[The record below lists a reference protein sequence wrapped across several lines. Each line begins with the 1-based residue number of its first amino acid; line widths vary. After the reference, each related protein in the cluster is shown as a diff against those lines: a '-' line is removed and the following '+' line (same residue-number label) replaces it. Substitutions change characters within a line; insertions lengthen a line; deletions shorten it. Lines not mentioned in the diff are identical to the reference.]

1 MTGCSNIPLCVTFFR
16 RGEVD
21 IIKLLLTECKADPNC
36 TSSSG
41 LTPAFV
47 TESTPVIKLLLE
59 YGAKPRV
66 IQSGA
71 TPKYAEKTAQ
81 STINLFL
88 VGDKGAGKSTLTKAL
103 IKKTGTVNRWIGR
116 LSKVSGVKEKT
127 AGIECYTV
135 HSSRIGN
142 LTIHDL
148 AGHREFHSS
157 HDTVIRNC
165 ISGPSSGIF
174 LLVADLKASVDD
186 LKRAVSYWLSFIQ
199 SQVSEDSATTP
210 IKPYLL
216 SVGSHSDLVKSKK
229 ELKDKQLIICS
240 LCKNAKNVN
249 FVDYVT
255 ADCRYSESPSLTQLR
270 LQILKTHNK
279 LQWAIPEMT
288 SEATYFHIFLLSE
301 YGKEPGVQLRELLK
315 SINNQSSSSKKYY
328 LHLSSELLHEVC
340 SLMNNRGIML
350 YIQTDSVE
358 NSWIV
363 IDRDRLLREVN
374 GSVFAP
380 SDFIEHEVLTRT
392 GVVPFTKI
400 CSTFKGFDPQLIVD
414 FLAHMEFCQEI
425 REEDLLNLVTEA
437 HIEYSRERH
446 FLFPALTEQCPPRN
460 VWMPHPHQYTSCWVL
475 RCLEDHYLSP
485 RFHQVLLLRL
495 AFLHAEPLES
505 HKVAPTSPVLHQQ
518 CSIWRSGIKWT
529 TDSCD
534 VLVEITDHS
543 VVLFLSCRSEVTKK
557 GKELELVATRSQVI
571 SQVLMTKA
579 KFCGSV
585 KTVEE
590 FVPDPQYPLE
600 NARASNVSIVKLAY
614 AMCSNKDNVQTS
626 PHNLTSISN
635 MLYFEPFKFCNSQC
649 LVDLY
654 YKQLMSCKVTQDF
667 IQSVSSTISCVDDF
681 CRLLKVPLHK
691 IDSSASDYHRA
702 LAMFHEWQSQSEGTY
717 QCLRE
722 HFDQCS
728 VFSGRNILVC
738 QHRYLIFCYYQY
750 CFFFSLL
757 TGYCQYPS
765 FYATITYWWFTAHL
779 L

>member
-1 MTGCSNIPLCVTFFR
+1 MYLCVLLFFR

-21 IIKLLLTECKADPNC
+21 IVNLLLTQCNADPNC
-36 TSSSG
+36 TSSNGS
-41 LTPAFV
+41 TPLFV

-59 YGAKPRV
+59 YGAKPPKV
-66 IQSGA
+66 VMSGT
-71 TPKYAEKTAQ
+71 TPPGNTGGAEKRAK
-81 STINLFL
+81 STINLFM
-88 VGDKGAGKSTLTKAL
+88 VGDKGSGKSTLTKAL
-103 IKKTGTVNRWIGR
+103 IKKTGTVNRWIGQ

-174 LLVADLKASVDD
+174 LLVADLNAFVDD

-199 SQVSEDSATTP
+199 SQVSEDSVTTP
-210 IKPYLL
+210 SKPYLL

-229 ELKDKQLIICS
+229 ELKEKQLIICS
-240 LCKNAKNVN
+240 LCNNAKNVN
-249 FVDYVT
+249 FVDYVK
-255 ADCRYSESPSLTQLR
+255 ADCRYSESPSLNQLR

-279 LQWAIPEMT
+279 LQGAMPKMT
-288 SEATYFHIFLLSE
+288 SQATYFHIFLLSE
-301 YGKEPGVQLRELLK
+301 FGKEPGVQLGELLK
-315 SINNQSSSSKKYY
+315 SINNPSSYKKYY
-328 LHLSSELLHEVC
+328 LHLSSEVLHEMC

-380 SDFIEHEVLTRT
+380 SDFIEREVLTRT

-425 REEDLLNLVTEA
+425 REEDLLNLVTVA
-437 HIEYSRERH
+437 HTEYNKERH

-460 VWMPHPHQYTSCWVL
+460 LWKPHPHQYTSCWVL

-505 HKVAPTSPVLHQQ
+505 HMVAPTSPVLHQQ

-543 VVLFLSCRSEVTKK
+543 VVLFLSCRSEVSKK

-571 SQVLMTKA
+571 SQVLMAKA

-590 FVPDPQYPLE
+590 FVPDPQYLLE
-600 NARASNVSIVKLAY
+600 NTHASNVSLVKLAY
-614 AMCSNKDNVQTS
+614 AICSNRDNVQTS

-635 MLYFEPFKFCNSQC
+635 LLYFEPLKFCNSQC

-654 YKQLMSCKVTQDF
+654 CKQLTPCKVTQDF

-702 LAMFHEWQSQSEGTY
+702 LAMFQEWQSQSEGTY

-722 HFDQCS
+722 HFDPCS

-738 QHRYLIFCYYQY
+738 QHRHLTFCYYQY
-750 CFFFSLL
+750 CVFLSLI
-757 TGYCQYPS
+757 GYRQYPS
-765 FYATITYWWFTAHL
+765 VYATITYW
-779 L
+779 